1 MARALI
7 LVLDSVGCGGAP
19 DAAQFGDEGSNTL
32 GHIAD
37 ACANGA
43 AEEGRSG
50 PLSLPNLDRLGLG
63 AAVRLA
69 SGHAAPGLDAGPVG
83 MYGAATEVSQGKDT
97 PSGHWEISGVPVP
110 FDWHYFPE
118 TVPAFPADKIE
129 EFIRRAGIPGIL
141 GDCHASGMPILREL
155 GEEHIRTGK
164 PICYTSADSVFQI
177 AAHEEHFGLDRLYEI
192 CAIAAEIFHPMMI
205 GRVIARPFV
214 GETAETFTRTMNR
227 KDLAIEP
234 PEPTICD
241 RVVAAGGRTLAVGKI
256 GDIFAHRGITELK
269 KGKRDL
275 ELVDDLL
282 DFMAEATDGDFIF
295 TNLVEFDSLYG
306 HPRDVAGYARALEA
320 FDARLP
326 EITGALKTGD
336 LLIITADHGNDPT
349 WPGTDHT
356 RERVPVLC
364 VAPGLEDR
372 EIGLVNMADIGETIA
387 AHLGLEPGRHG
398 RSFL

>member
-1 MARALI
+1 MARAII

-50 PLSLPNLDRLGLG
+50 PLYLPNLDNLGLG
-63 AAVRLA
+63 AAVRLS
-69 SGHAAPGLDAGPVG
+69 SGHAMPGLDAGAVG
-83 MYGAATEVSQGKDT
+83 TYAAATEVSQGKDT

-110 FDWHYFPE
+110 FDWHYFPD
-118 TVPAFPADKIE
+118 TSPAFPPEKIE
-129 EFIRRAGIPGIL
+129 EFIRLAGIPGIL
-141 GDCHASGMPILREL
+141 GDQHASGMPVLHEL

-177 AAHEEHFGLDRLYEI
+177 AAHEEHFGLERLYEI
-192 CAIAAEIFHPMMI
+192 CKIAAKIFHPMMV
-205 GRVIARPFV
+205 GRVIARPFI
-214 GETAETFTRTMNR
+214 GETADTFSRTINR
-227 KDLAIEP
+227 KDLAISP
-234 PEPTICD
+234 PEETLCD
-241 RVVAAGGRTLAVGKI
+241 RVIAAGGHTLAVGKI
-256 GDIFAHRGITELK
+256 GDIFAHRGISELK
-269 KGKRDL
+269 KGKSDL

-282 DFMAEATDGDFIF
+282 DFMNDAVDGDFIF

-306 HPRDVAGYARALEA
+306 HQRDVSGYARALEA
-320 FDARLP
+320 FDLRLP
-326 EITGALKTGD
+326 EITAALKPDD

-349 WPGTDHT
+349 WKGTEHT

-364 VAPGLEDR
+364 VGPKLADR
-372 EIGLVNMADIGETIA
+372 EIGLVGMADIGETIA
-387 AHLGLEPGRHG
+387 AHLGMEPGRHG